1 MNRGKKEKWHGKIS
15 PLASGK
21 NNILWNEVA
30 LNLV

>member
-1 MNRGKKEKWHGKIS
+1 MNRRRKNGMGKIT

-21 NNILWNEVA
+21 NNTLWNEVA